1 MHDRIGLLYLERL
14 GADDVELLAD
24 AARRAGHRD
33 IDAARLHAEPNRII
47 PLLSEQTTRDTVFG
61 APEELVAQFLD
72 EVDASHA
79 ADRAAAAARRV
90 VRPRHGARAR

>member
-14 GADDVELLAD
+14 GADDVELLGD

-47 PLLSEQTTRDTVFG
+47 PLLSEHRRSSWRPDG
-61 APEELVAQFLD
+61 SSRPAPL
-72 EVDASHA
+72 
-79 ADRAAAAARRV
+79 RR
-90 VRPRHGARAR
+90 RS